1 MGRGPSL
8 TPLPA
13 ISRGCWNKPLC
24 NDVFYIEEKM
34 SGISVEVNGTRIATI
49 SLAGREVVDVS
60 VYGALDRHQKATLN
74 AGGNHL
80 VDDGYGHLI
89 WITEQAL
96 LPGDVVRVSLD
107 ESCGI
112 ADQGKTID
120 ELYPDEEPST
130 RTDFT
135 IDENMAA
142 EMRTRP
148 RLHEAFAV
156 QVETSSGQQA
166 TAASDDL
173 NTDFSFSLLWDS
185 SRPHQARV
193 RLATYCLD
201 DVLARTG
208 GSTHLKTFLF
218 VGDSAS
224 FVLAR

>member
-1 MGRGPSL
+1 MP
-8 TPLPA
+8 
-13 ISRGCWNKPLC
+13 C
-24 NDVFYIEEKM
+24 
-34 SGISVEVNGTRIATI
+34 ISVEVNGTRIATI
-49 SLAGREVVDVS
+49 SLTGREVVDVA
-60 VYGALDRHQKATLN
+60 VYGALDRDPKATLN

-80 VDDGYGHLI
+80 VDGGYGHLI
-89 WITEQAL
+89 WIAEHAL
-96 LPGDVVRVSLD
+96 LAGDVVRVRLD

-120 ELYPDEEPST
+120 ELYPDEEPCT

-142 EMRTRP
+142 ELRARP
-148 RLHEAFAV
+148 RLHEAFLVRA
-156 QVETSSGQQA
+156 ETSSGQQA

-185 SRPHQARV
+185 FRPNQARV

-208 GSTHLKTFLF
+208 GTTHLKTTLS

>member
-1 MGRGPSL
+1 MP
-8 TPLPA
+8 
-13 ISRGCWNKPLC
+13 
-24 NDVFYIEEKM
+24 
-34 SGISVEVNGTRIATI
+34 GISVEVNGARVATI

-60 VYGALDRHQKATLN
+60 VYGALDRDPKATLN
-74 AGGNHL
+74 AGGNHH
-80 VDDGYGHLI
+80 VDGGYGYLV
-89 WITEQAL
+89 WIPERAL
-96 LPGDVVRVSLD
+96 LAGDVVRVRLD
-107 ESCGI
+107 KTCGI

-142 EMRTRP
+142 ELRARP
-148 RLHEAFAV
+148 RLHDAFAV

-166 TAASDDL
+166 AAASDDL

-185 SRPHQARV
+185 FRPDQARV
-193 RLATYCLD
+193 RLATHCLD
-201 DVLARTG
+201 DVLARSG
-208 GSTHLKTFLF
+208 GTTHLKTTLS